1 MSRIS
6 ASLEVLRVD
15 LVSRYGEQ
23 DELLSAF
30 DLDLPPLA
38 TPLPPTGEKRRKSS
52 MFKFRSARM
61 LESASNRREG
71 LRQ

>member
-38 TPLPPTGEKRRKSS
+38 TPLPLTGEKRRKSS

>member
-30 DLDLPPLA
+30 DLNLPPLA
-38 TPLPPTGEKRRKSS
+38 TPVAPTGEKRRKSS